1 LAGNGVNDTS
11 SVARLMVIKFCRF
24 AGLTLDE
31 IAKVLGDRT
40 PDRAATREVT
50 ALHAARIDEQIQ
62 RLRLAKDM
70 MTAATR
76 CRCPTVE
83 RCDCGAL
90 APVISRMRRFLTQ

>member
-1 LAGNGVNDTS
+1 
-11 SVARLMVIKFCRF
+11 MVIKFCRF

-31 IAKVLGDRT
+31 VATVLDDRT

-50 ALHAARIDEQIQ
+50 ALHAERIEEQIQ
-62 RLRLAKDM
+62 RLRLAKAM
-70 MTAATR
+70 MTAASQ

-90 APVISRMRRFLTQ
+90 APVISRMRRFLSQE